1 MVIYQKRHIV
11 TWFDTPLIDLYYLF
25 HGELFSDGR
34 DLEDVSNVSVQFL
47 YIHVQLINAAIQ
59 YVIVM

>member
-11 TWFDTPLIDLYYLF
+11 TWFDTPLVDLYYLF
-25 HGELFSDGR
+25 HGELFSEGR
-34 DLEDVSNVSVQFL
+34 ALEDVSNFAFQFL

-59 YVIVM
+59 YVISM